1 MMADTG
7 TGRILPTEVIS
18 PIQSYDRG
26 AGSLHED
33 AGALRPERT
42 LSVGQG
48 VRKKGRGKQESAQPE
63 MIVVVEQW
71 ICLVLGLVCMGFEM
85 WGICRKPEEDALSA
99 HIAWL
104 GSLSTPTLRV
114 RQSFASGWA
123 QCWHAGDG
131 RISHRLS
138 ISSGL
143 KIINALFRG
152 YSIEWKRLPKYWMWP
167 RLVGPTLSNL
177 TMLELPERKNDR
189 GTSR

>member
-33 AGALRPERT
+33 AGALRPEPT
-42 LSVGQG
+42 LSAGQG

-85 WGICRKPEEDALSA
+85 WGICRKPEQHAPSA

-114 RQSFASGWA
+114 TAVVCIGLGAVLARRGWA
-123 QCWHAGDG
+123 DLSPPFDFQRPENHQRSVS
-131 RISHRLS
+131 RIQH
-138 ISSGL
+138 
-143 KIINALFRG
+143 
-152 YSIEWKRLPKYWMWP
+152 
-167 RLVGPTLSNL
+167 
-177 TMLELPERKNDR
+177 
-189 GTSR
+189 